1 MPPDHPNSL
10 ICYVFL
16 ALAAAGPLQCEHL
29 EPPVVVWAR
38 DRGQGLAWC
47 VARPEGIGQV
57 AIAACVSLFIGV
69 GGGGAWAL
77 GYLWLRIG
85 RPLNFFWL
93 RPSSNQFF
101 MKFCGYDL
109 VPLN

>member
-57 AIAACVSLFIGV
+57 AIAAEELPASAYLSAWGEGGLGPWGIFGYVLV
-69 GGGGAWAL
+69 G
-77 GYLWLRIG
+77 
-85 RPLNFFWL
+85 P
-93 RPSSNQFF
+93 
-101 MKFCGYDL
+101 
-109 VPLN
+109 